1 VTLVVTSKI
10 NESFSSGAVQTTST
24 TLAPKIWTLYVAA
37 VQSRV
42 LSGPPNVPTLSG
54 AGLDWELLTNPAS
67 GDTASQLTPSGLA
80 RLSVFVAM
88 GQVGLTTEALTVDF
102 DDQSQSHITLQVSEW
117 QRVSAADDGAIALVQ
132 FAKGSGSATTAAA
145 TLASFF
151 DATNNAGYF
160 VNFHETAEAV
170 TPEAGWTEIAEKQ
183 QASNGTLQSEW
194 RTGQDTS
201 PTATWASSG
210 GYAAIAIEVQPAW
223 VAPVQGNPTAAKWN
237 AYVAGDLDFLYR
249 GYGMWLPTPSQSID
263 GQSKVHGFNLGAF
276 LVPVM
281 CKDAITLNSIAYRS
295 DTANGTIDL
304 GVYQDDG
311 NGTTC
316 SKVATTD
323 LTPMPGGSG
332 AKQITLENPAP
343 LTPWTKYWLAIGFA
357 ITVSGSG
364 GSLGTVLGTDGVLLG
379 LCKRAVNVMPLPTV
393 ITFDTVAP
401 TCSPCLAGLP

>member
-1 VTLVVTSKI
+1 VQAKPRAI
-10 NESFSSGAVQTTST
+10 RRPSFP
-24 TLAPKIWTLYVAA
+24 L
-37 VQSRV
+37 
-42 LSGPPNVPTLSG
+42 
-54 AGLDWELLTNPAS
+54 ELGIEP
-67 GDTASQLTPSGLA
+67 
-80 RLSVFVAM
+80 
-88 GQVGLTTEALTVDF
+88 
-102 DDQSQSHITLQVSEW
+102 I
-117 QRVSAADDGAIALVQ
+117 I
-132 FAKGSGSATTAAA
+132 
-145 TLASFF
+145 
-151 DATNNAGYF
+151 
-160 VNFHETAEAV
+160 
-170 TPEAGWTEIAEKQ
+170 
-183 QASNGTLQSEW
+183 GTLQSEW

-343 LTPWTKYWLAIGFA
+343 LTPWTARKATISGREVAIAQRTDAVVNPTTEITSKRLRPTRSASQPLMGSA
-357 ITVSGSG
+357 I
-364 GSLGTVLGTDGVLLG
+364 
-379 LCKRAVNVMPLPTV
+379 AEAMM
-393 ITFDTVAP
+393 
-401 TCSPCLAGLP
+401 